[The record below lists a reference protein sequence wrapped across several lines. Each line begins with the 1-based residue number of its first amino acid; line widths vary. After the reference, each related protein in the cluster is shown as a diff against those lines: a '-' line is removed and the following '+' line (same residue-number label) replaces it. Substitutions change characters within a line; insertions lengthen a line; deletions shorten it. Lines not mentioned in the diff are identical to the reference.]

1 MNASETPTPLP
12 LHTERLVLRSADQA
26 QAPALQRYLLDNREH
41 LAPWE
46 PLRDEEYF
54 QLAAVAQRLGDM
66 AGKVAAQEARHW
78 LLFDRAEQRV
88 LGACNFTNIVRGAFQ
103 ACHLGFAL
111 ARHAQGR
118 GLMHEALQAAIGHA
132 FDELQLHRVMANHRP
147 ENLRS
152 AQLLA
157 RLGFEQEGRARAYLK
172 INGEWADHVLTA
184 LINPRSM

>member
-1 MNASETPTPLP
+1 MYSKQTPSS

-26 QAPALQRYLLDNREH
+26 QAPVLQRYLLDNREH

-54 QLAAVAQRLGDM
+54 QLAAVAQRLRDM
-66 AGKVAAQEARHW
+66 AGKVVAGEARHW
-78 LLFDRAEQRV
+78 LLFDRDEQRV

-111 ARHAQGR
+111 AREAQGR
-118 GLMHEALQAAIGHA
+118 GLMHEALQATISHA
-132 FDELQLHRVMANHRP
+132 FEELQLHRIMANYRP

-172 INGEWADHVLTA
+172 INGEWADHVLTS
-184 LINPRSM
+184 LINPQTM